1 MRRSDFEKKE
11 KSFWLPCGQKA
22 LRSSKDVV
30 LEAVGEYGPA
40 LEYASK
46 ELQGDQ
52 EVVLKA
58 VRQDGTALEHA
69 SEDLLTDRD
78 FLLQAVKQTK
88 AWWLCRF
95 ADSELQEDEEF
106 ERQCKETA
114 GTGIVFTYYDRYT
127 CFEGMRLAFRT
138 AGASVPGGEAYDMV
152 MEELKHPLGEGST
165 ATVWFGDEPVF
176 GHAAADGAWVH
187 PSHDC
192 GRDEV
197 SVPAMEERDAKWH
210 STVDSRSVS
219 LEPQAGEKYKCWCC
233 HWLREVRRHH
243 EDGEAICCAIS
254 NIYREDWVLFHGAGS
269 SELSDEDAEK
279 HGLPKETF
287 RNGRPDGWGKG
298 QIRIDGHDFDRRA
311 PVHPRTQKPL
321 GVGCR
326 WERQALDGM
335 EFPVYAFF
343 KP

>member
-1 MRRSDFEKKE
+1 M
-11 KSFWLPCGQKA
+11 
-22 LRSSKDVV
+22 V

-114 GTGIVFTYYDRYT
+114 GTGILRCVEDCKAAKIFTISSRLMPGFVPFACQAHLRIVFTYYDRYT

-138 AGASVPGGEAYDMV
+138 AGASVPGG
-152 MEELKHPLGEGST
+152 
-165 ATVWFGDEPVF
+165 
-176 GHAAADGAWVH
+176 
-187 PSHDC
+187 
-192 GRDEV
+192 
-197 SVPAMEERDAKWH
+197 
-210 STVDSRSVS
+210 
-219 LEPQAGEKYKCWCC
+219 
-233 HWLREVRRHH
+233 RRLT
-243 EDGEAICCAIS
+243 G
-254 NIYREDWVLFHGAGS
+254 
-269 SELSDEDAEK
+269 
-279 HGLPKETF
+279 
-287 RNGRPDGWGKG
+287 
-298 QIRIDGHDFDRRA
+298 
-311 PVHPRTQKPL
+311 
-321 GVGCR
+321 
-326 WERQALDGM
+326 
-335 EFPVYAFF
+335 
-343 KP
+343 